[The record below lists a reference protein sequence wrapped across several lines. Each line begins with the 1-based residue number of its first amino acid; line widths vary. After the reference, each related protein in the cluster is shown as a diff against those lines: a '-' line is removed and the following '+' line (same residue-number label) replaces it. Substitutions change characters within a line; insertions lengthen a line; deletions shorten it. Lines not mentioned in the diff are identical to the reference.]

1 MSSKGVTIALLFGA
15 AGLLVGWDLWLYY
28 HEPTSMIS
36 KIILDTARQHPVLP
50 FLMGVLMG
58 HLFWSQRVTEEKCC
72 ENMGESKKE
81 TSCCKAPE
89 QPKA

>member
-36 KIILDTARQHPVLP
+36 KVVLDTARQHPVLP
-50 FLMGVLMG
+50 FLLGVLSG
-58 HLFWSQRVTEEKCC
+58 HLFWPQKVVSDTCC
-72 ENMGESKKE
+72 EQKGE
-81 TSCCKAPE
+81 
-89 QPKA
+89 